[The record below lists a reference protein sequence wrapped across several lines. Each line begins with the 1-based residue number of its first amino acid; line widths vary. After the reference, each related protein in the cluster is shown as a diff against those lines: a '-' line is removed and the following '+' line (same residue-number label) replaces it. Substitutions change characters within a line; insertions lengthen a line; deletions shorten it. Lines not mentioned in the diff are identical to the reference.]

1 MNPVSMWF
9 RPKTIGWGW
18 SPASWEG
25 WLVTALAAAAIAG
38 TAALLR

>member
-25 WLVTALAAAAIAG
+25 WAVTALAIAAIVAV
-38 TAALLR
+38 ARLLH